1 MKTISKSG
9 LSVKTA
15 IKAGGLNSSNHN
27 RSGLKIKSAVKAGG
41 LNSSNHNRSGLKVKA
56 GIRAGLTPL
65 LSNHNTRVLRAA

>member
-15 IKAGGLNSSNHN
+15 I
-27 RSGLKIKSAVKAGG
+27 KAGG